1 MREVSPTALPQ
12 EQQLDATLRPQR
24 FEDYTGQAQTIANLR
39 VFVQAAKRRGEALD
53 HVLFCGPPGLGK
65 TTLAHI
71 VANEMGVGLQITSG
85 PALEKKGDLAGLLS
99 NLKERDVL
107 FIDEIHRLQ
116 PVIEENLYPA
126 MEDFQFDLI
135 IGEGPHA
142 RNMKLPLPH
151 FTLI

>member
-1 MREVSPTALPQ
+1 MTVPAAQRQHLHPELEAGEAS
-12 EQQLDATLRPQR
+12 LDASLRPGH
-24 FEDYTGQAQTIANLR
+24 FADYVGQKKIVDNLQ
-39 VFVQAAKRRGEALD
+39 VFVAAAKGRGEALD

-71 VANEMGVGLQITSG
+71 VANEMGVGLQTTSG

-116 PVIEENLYPA
+116 P
-126 MEDFQFDLI
+126 
-135 IGEGPHA
+135 
-142 RNMKLPLPH
+142 
-151 FTLI
+151 